1 MSMADLKTPLNR
13 NLFLSQQVNQDS
25 INKITQSIIDIN
37 EDDQNLTKEYALHSL
52 EYKPKPIK
60 LYIDS
65 YGGAVY
71 QCFGLL
77 GVMRASKTPIH
88 TIVTGC
94 AMSCGFLI
102 SIAGHKRFGY
112 PKSTYLYH
120 QVSSVSIG
128 TVKDIE
134 DDVIE
139 VKRLQKM
146 IEEHTLELTKI
157 TEKKLEKVYKTKKD
171 WFIDSEEALK
181 LKIIDEIL

>member
-1 MSMADLKTPLNR
+1 MADLRKPKER
-13 NLFLSQQVNQDS
+13 NLFLAQQVTQES
-25 INKITQSIIDIN
+25 INKISQSIIEIN
-37 EDDQNLTKEYALHSL
+37 EDDQELEKIYALHDID
-52 EYKPKPIK
+52 YVAKPIK

-65 YGGAVY
+65 YGGYVY

-77 GVMRASKTPIH
+77 GIMRASKVPVH

-102 SIAGHKRFGY
+102 SITGHKRFGY

-120 QVSSVSIG
+120 QVSSGVVG
-128 TVKDIE
+128 TVKEME

-139 VKRLQKM
+139 AKRLQKM
-146 IEEHTLELTKI
+146 IETHTLELTNISK
-157 TEKKLEKVYKTKKD
+157 KKLEKVYKTKKD
-171 WFIDSEEALK
+171 WFIDSDEAIK

>member
-1 MSMADLKTPLNR
+1 MLDLKVPKDR
-13 NLFLSQQVNQDS
+13 NLFLAQQVNQDS
-25 INKITQSIIDIN
+25 INKISQAIIEIN
-37 EDDQNLTKEYALHSL
+37 EEDDVLHKM
-52 EYKPKPIK
+52 YKLHDLVYTPKPIK

-65 YGGAVY
+65 YGGSVY

-77 GVMRASKTPIH
+77 GIMRTSKVPVH

-112 PKSTYLYH
+112 TKSTYLYH
-120 QVSSVSIG
+120 QVSSAAWG
-128 TVKDIE
+128 TVKDME

-139 VKRLQKM
+139 AKRLQKM
-146 IEEHTLELTKI
+146 IESHTLELTKI
-157 TEKKLEKVYKTKKD
+157 SKKKLEKVYKSKKD
-171 WFIDSEEALK
+171 WFIDSDEALK